1 MLIRRCMALF
11 LELREEVE
19 FSLAS
24 LIEGGAGLERH
35 NRWLALAPHIDGEVP
50 LDTADCEL
58 LQAVSPTE
66 WVCRSDLA
74 EYPSASLTRL
84 LATGLLIGD
93 GESSAYHRERD
104 EALRA
109 AGWWSAAAMVHRAG
123 RWQGLDSAKA
133 MEEAGMTTASDIRN
147 KLGAP
152 PRECRE
158 RVSAAERVMLPRG
171 RPDGFESLLAR
182 RASCRNFDAQRK
194 LPGEMFARMLQRV
207 FSAQAQVRVGPDTV
221 FLKKTSP
228 SSGGL
233 HPTEAYLIVQNV
245 EGVAPGLYHYHPVD
259 HALEPLP
266 PPELPLAEFA
276 RLALAGQH
284 WFANAPV
291 LVALAPRFA
300 RSFWKYRQHAK
311 AYRAV
316 VLDSGHLSQTLYL
329 SATEMGL
336 GAFVTSAINEVDI
349 EQAFGMDPLE
359 ESPLAICGF
368 GWRAERMETA
378 EFDPAGEVWEQAPD
392 GMQEAHR

>member
-24 LIEGGAGLERH
+24 LLEGGSGLERSS
-35 NRWLALAPHIDGEVP
+35 RWLALAPHIDGDVP
-50 LDTADCEL
+50 LATADCEL

-66 WVCRSDLA
+66 WVSRSDLA
-74 EYPSASLTRL
+74 RYPSASVRRL
-84 LATGLLIGD
+84 LAAGLLISD
-93 GESSAYHRERD
+93 GKRFAYHRERD
-104 EALRA
+104 QALRA
-109 AGWWSAAAMVHRAG
+109 AGWWPAAAMMHRVG

-133 MEEAGMTTASDIRN
+133 MVESGMTTALGIRN
-147 KLGAP
+147 TLGAP
-152 PRECRE
+152 PAECRE
-158 RVSAAERVMLPRG
+158 RVSAAERVMLSRG
-171 RPDGFESLLAR
+171 QNDAFESLLAR
-182 RASCRNFDAQRK
+182 RASCRNFDAGRRLSGQ
-194 LPGEMFARMLQRV
+194 LFARMLQRV

-266 PPELPLAEFA
+266 PPELPLDGFA

-284 WFANAPV
+284 WFADAPV
-291 LVALAPRFA
+291 LVVLTPRFA
-300 RSFWKYRQHAK
+300 RSFWKYRHHAK
-311 AYRAV
+311 AYRALI
-316 VLDSGHLSQTLYL
+316 LDSGHLSQTLYL
-329 SATEMGL
+329 SATELGL

-349 EQAFGMDPLE
+349 EEAFGLDPLQ

-378 EFDPAGEVWEQAPD
+378 EFDPAGEVWEETPGA
-392 GMQEAHR
+392 G